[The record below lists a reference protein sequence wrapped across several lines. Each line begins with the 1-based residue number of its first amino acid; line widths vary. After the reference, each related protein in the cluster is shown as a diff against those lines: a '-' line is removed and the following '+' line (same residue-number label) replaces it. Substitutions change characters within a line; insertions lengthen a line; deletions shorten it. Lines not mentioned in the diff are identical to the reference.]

1 MPNRDNQNLPVEL
14 GQQLT
19 QASQDAYTFWFQPQQ
34 QAFWFASTTD
44 FDQKLQV
51 NFGQLLNRLAEQH
64 LVALSEWPQTAV
76 QRLGLI
82 LLCDQFTRN
91 IFRGHAQAFALD
103 AVALATAKLG
113 VQLGEDTALSI
124 DERCFLYLPFE
135 HSENLLDQ
143 HTCVGLLTQLRDS
156 AKGPDRE
163 KTGGYLRHAHQH
175 RDIIQRFGRFPHRNN
190 ALQRTSSPAE
200 AAFSE
205 GGSFGQ

>member
-1 MPNRDNQNLPVEL
+1 MPDRDHQELPVEL
-14 GQQLT
+14 GQRLI
-19 QASQDAYTFWFQPQQ
+19 QAAQDAHTFWFQPQH
-34 QAFWFASTTD
+34 QAYWFASTPD

-51 NFGQLLNRLAEQH
+51 NFGQLLNRLTEQNFA
-64 LVALSEWPQTAV
+64 ALSNWPQTPV

-91 IFRGHAQAFALD
+91 IFRGQAQAFALD

-113 VQLGEDTALSI
+113 VQLGEDADLSV

-135 HSENLLDQ
+135 HSENILDQ
-143 HTCVGLLTQLRDS
+143 HTCVGLLTQLRDNTQ
-156 AKGPDRE
+156 GLDRE

-175 RDIIQRFGRFPHRNN
+175 RDIIQRFGRFPHRNR

-200 AAFSE
+200 DAFSE